1 MLEELQRPLPPALAN
16 NDALFLDVDGTLVA
30 FADHPDK
37 VMPADYLPHLL
48 SVLALHLNG
57 ALALVSGRSIT
68 QLDALFAPLRLPAA
82 GLHGAQLRRRGAD
95 ETPHSATADWLHDLH
110 IQAEKLAHQH
120 PGMLLENKGQAL
132 ALHWRNAPDAAAAI
146 HAFAHAQLPR
156 MPGVR
161 LQPGN
166 HVIEF
171 INADHDKGQALLA
184 LMESVPFAG
193 RRPVFV
199 GDDLTDEHG
208 FAIAEQLHGHGVL
221 VGTRAN
227 SHARY
232 ALPDVAAVHAWL
244 REAAPHPT

>member
-1 MLEELQRPLPPALAN
+1 MLEEPQRPLPPALTN

-37 VMPADYLPHLL
+37 VMPAHDLPHLL
-48 SVLALHLNG
+48 SALALQRNG
-57 ALALVSGRSIT
+57 ALALVSGRSIA

-82 GLHGAQLRRRGAD
+82 GLHGAQLRRRPSDAA
-95 ETPHSATADWLHDLH
+95 PQATTSEWLHTLH
-110 IQAEKLAHQH
+110 QQAEKLAHLH

-146 HAFAHAQLPR
+146 HAFAHAQLPNL
-156 MPGVR
+156 PGVR

-171 INADHDKGQALLA
+171 IAADHDKGQALLA
-184 LMESVPFAG
+184 LMESSPFAG
-193 RRPVFV
+193 RRPVFI

-208 FAIAEQLHGHGVL
+208 FAIAEQLHGYGVL
-221 VGTRAN
+221 VGTRSN
-227 SHARY
+227 SQARY
-232 ALPDVAAVHAWL
+232 ALADVDAVHTWL
-244 REAAPHPT
+244 REAARHPT